1 MNPVLK
7 KELKTSM
14 RTWRTP
20 VMMSLYVLLL
30 SLLVLLVFGDMLFSY
45 NDYRGMRLDTV
56 KEMFFVF
63 TIFQLLLLTF
73 IVPATTSN
81 SISGERERST
91 LDLLI
96 CTRMSS
102 ISIILGKLFSSLAEV
117 ILLLLVPIPVMST
130 FFIFGGVSPG
140 NIIIIFG
147 FYFVT
152 AILFGSIGIFMST
165 FFRKTSTSTIA
176 SYAIT
181 LFLLGGTFF
190 VVLLTRAFYYLPRGL
205 SITQSFPIVL
215 YANPFSGLGAILFNM
230 MGTDI
235 LSGFIG
241 RGTGGNPLTPLYIN
255 LGFDIV
261 ASSILLYLSSLKI
274 NPMTRLGGKSKVKKK
289 RKNKNSK

>member
-7 KELKTSM
+7 KELKTRM

-20 VMMSLYVLLL
+20 VMISLYVLVL
-30 SLLVLLVFGDMLFSY
+30 SLLILLVFADVIFSY
-45 NDYRGMRLDTV
+45 NSYRGMRLDNV
-56 KEMFFVF
+56 KDMFFVF
-63 TIFQLLLLTF
+63 TIFQLLLLIF
-73 IVPATTSN
+73 IVPATTAG

-91 LDLLI
+91 LELLI

-102 ISIILGKLFSSLAEV
+102 FSIILGKLFSSLAEV
-117 ILLLLVPIPVMST
+117 IVLLIASIPVMST

-140 NIIIIFG
+140 NIILIFG

-165 FFRKTSTSTIA
+165 FFKKTSTSTVA
-176 SYAIT
+176 SYMMA

-190 VVLLTRAFYYLPRGL
+190 IVLVTRVLFYLPQGL
-205 SITQSFPIVL
+205 SITQTFPTIL
-215 YANPFSGLGAILFNM
+215 YANPLSGLGAILFKM

-241 RGTGGNPLTPLYIN
+241 RGSIGNPLLPLYIN
-255 LGFDIV
+255 LGFDLV
-261 ASSILLYLSSLKI
+261 ASAILLYLSALKI
-274 NPMTRLGGKSKVKKK
+274 NPMTKLGGKTIRKKSSKK
-289 RKNKNSK
+289 SK

>member
-7 KELKTSM
+7 KELKTRM

-20 VMMSLYVLLL
+20 VMISLYVLVL
-30 SLLVLLVFGDMLFSY
+30 SLLVLLVFADMIFSY
-45 NDYRGMRLDTV
+45 NGSRGMRLDNV

-63 TIFQLLLLTF
+63 TIFQLLLLIF
-73 IVPATTSN
+73 IVPATTAG

-91 LDLLI
+91 LELLI

-117 ILLLLVPIPVMST
+117 IILLISSIPVMST

-140 NIIIIFG
+140 NIILIFG

-152 AILFGSIGIFMST
+152 AILFGSIGIFMSA
-165 FFRKTSTSTIA
+165 FFKKTSTSTVA
-176 SYAIT
+176 SYMMA

-190 VVLLTRAFYYLPRGL
+190 IVLLTRVFYYLPKGL
-205 SITQSFPIVL
+205 SITQTFPVIL
-215 YANPFSGLGAILFNM
+215 YANPFSGLGSILFKM

-235 LSGFIG
+235 LGGFIG
-241 RGTGGNPLTPLYIN
+241 RGVVGNQLMPLYIN
-255 LGFDIV
+255 LAFDLV
-261 ASSILLYLSSLKI
+261 VSAILLYLSSLKI
-274 NPMTRLGGKSKVKKK
+274 NPMTKLGGKIKKK
-289 RKNKNSK
+289 RATKKSK

>member
-7 KELKTSM
+7 KELKTRM

-20 VMMSLYVLLL
+20 VMISLYVLVL
-30 SLLVLLVFGDMLFSY
+30 SLLVLLVFADMIFSY
-45 NDYRGMRLDTV
+45 NGSRGMRLDNV

-63 TIFQLLLLTF
+63 TIFQLLLLIF
-73 IVPATTSN
+73 IVPATTAG

-91 LDLLI
+91 LELLI

-117 ILLLLVPIPVMST
+117 IILLIASIPVMST

-140 NIIIIFG
+140 NIILIFG

-152 AILFGSIGIFMST
+152 AILFGSIGIFMSA
-165 FFRKTSTSTIA
+165 FFKKTSTSTVA
-176 SYAIT
+176 SYMMA

-190 VVLLTRAFYYLPRGL
+190 IVLLTRVFYYLPKGL
-205 SITQSFPIVL
+205 SITQTFPVIL
-215 YANPFSGLGAILFNM
+215 YANPFSGLGSILFKM

-235 LSGFIG
+235 LGGFIG
-241 RGTGGNPLTPLYIN
+241 RGVVGNQLMPLYIN
-255 LGFDIV
+255 LAFDLV
-261 ASSILLYLSSLKI
+261 VSAILLYLSSLKI
-274 NPMTRLGGKSKVKKK
+274 NPMTKLGGKIKKK
-289 RKNKNSK
+289 RATKKSK